1 MTLNTLNREAIG
13 SLLAQLGKEAAGYRF
28 EVAPNPCV
36 GAAVLSAGEVVA
48 TGFHREWGG
57 PHAEV
62 EALAAAA
69 ESGIPQSEWDTIVVT
84 LEPCST
90 HGKTPACVDAI
101 LASGVRTVVVGALDP
116 NPHHRGAGLRMLQEH
131 GLTVHLLPGFADLDK
146 ISPHFLRWTA
156 EERVRR
162 ARPWVIAKWA
172 QTMTGQLS
180 PPEDVGEGRW
190 ISSQESL
197 DEVQRLRAKVDA
209 IVTGVGTVLADDPRL
224 TLRAPVSLANPPAR
238 YVLDAWLRTP
248 PECRLLQPDRQGES
262 GGPVT
267 IFCLP
272 GSNPIRWRALEAAGA
287 RVLPMRGED
296 RLHLRLLDVQAA
308 LWQDGHRRVLLET
321 GPTLLRNYLESAL
334 VDQIRLITA
343 PVRGG
348 RGPSLAD
355 WLQEARLKQPRMGE
369 SGPDQVLDAFLTV
382 EL

>member
-1 MTLNTLNREAIG
+1 M
-13 SLLAQLGKEAAGYRF
+13 
-28 EVAPNPCV
+28 
-36 GAAVLSAGEVVA
+36 A

-62 EALAAAA
+62 EALAAAP

-209 IVTGVGTVLADDPRL
+209 IVTGVGTVAR
-224 TLRAPVSLANPPAR
+224 RRSAPDPAR
-238 YVLDAWLRTP
+238 ARVPREPAGAVRARRVAAHPARVPVVATRSP
-248 PECRLLQPDRQGES
+248 GES